1 MKYILTAAAMLVA
14 SEASAAEPYGIWQT
28 ITDATGAHLLVNV
41 HPCESDE
48 AKLCGTIAE
57 VVNSD
62 DPAAKDL
69 INRPIFWDLE
79 PTDEDNHWANGIV
92 FDVPSGKEY
101 DSRVILGKTAL
112 RVEGC
117 VSTFCD
123 GQNWKRPA
131 E

>member
-1 MKYILTAAAMLVA
+1 MKHIITAAVMLVA
-14 SEASAAEPYGIWQT
+14 TQASAAEPYGVWQT
-28 ITDATGAHLLVNV
+28 ITDETGAHLLVNV
-41 HPCESDE
+41 HPCEADE

-57 VVNSD
+57 VVNSN

-69 INRPIFWDLE
+69 IDRPIFWNLE
-79 PTDEDNHWANGIV
+79 PTKENHWANGTIY
-92 FDVPSGKEY
+92 DVQSDTDY

-117 VSTFCD
+117 VATFCD
-123 GQNWKRPA
+123 GQNWKRPQ

>member
-1 MKYILTAAAMLVA
+1 MKYIISAAAILVA
-14 SEASAAEPYGIWQT
+14 TQVSAAEPFGIWQT
-28 ITDATGAHLLVNV
+28 MTDETGAHLLVNV

-48 AKLCGTIAE
+48 GKLCGTIAE
-57 VVNSD
+57 VVNSTN
-62 DPAAKDL
+62 PAAKDL

-79 PTDEDNHWANGIV
+79 PTKENHWANGTV
-92 FDVPSGKEY
+92 YDVQTDTDY

-117 VSTFCD
+117 VATFCD
-123 GQNWKRPA
+123 GQNWKRPQ

>member
-14 SEASAAEPYGIWQT
+14 THASAAEPYGIWQT
-28 ITDATGAHLLVNV
+28 ITDDTGAHLLVNV
-41 HPCESDE
+41 HPCEGDA

-57 VVNSD
+57 VVNSTN
-62 DPAAKDL
+62 PAAKDL
-69 INRPIFWDLE
+69 VDRPIFWDLE
-79 PTDEDNHWANGIV
+79 VTEENHWANGTV
-92 FDVPSGKEY
+92 YDVQTDTDY
-101 DSRVILGKTAL
+101 NSRVILGKTAL

-117 VSTFCD
+117 VATFCD

>member
-1 MKYILTAAAMLVA
+1 MKYIITATAMLIA
-14 SEASAAEPYGIWQT
+14 TQASAAEPYGVWQT
-28 ITDATGAHLLVNV
+28 ITDETGAHLLVNV
-41 HPCESDE
+41 HPCETDE

-57 VVNSD
+57 VVDSSN
-62 DPAAKDL
+62 PAAKDL

-79 PTDEDNHWANGIV
+79 PAEENHWDNGTV

-101 DSRVILGKTAL
+101 NSRVILGKAAL

-117 VSTFCD
+117 VATFCD
-123 GQNWKRPA
+123 GQNWKRPK